1 MKSNGA
7 VWLAKGEGRVLV
19 DVGSRAEAHWR
30 AQGYAEEEVV
40 VAADPIPVPVQPAA
54 PALKKTRRKR
64 SEAEA
69 VLES

>member
-1 MKSNGA
+1 MKSNVA
-7 VWLAKGEGRVLV
+7 VWLTNGEGRVLV

-40 VAADPIPVPVQPAA
+40 VAADPIPVPVQPVV
-54 PALKKTRRKR
+54 KKTRKKR
-64 SEAEA
+64 SETEA